1 MTPDDLQRIRTST
14 RWREQRIEIFHD
26 TSLGSVLVKGQRP
39 ARGPLRYNVLNG
51 VARMVG
57 LPMLRAAPA
66 LGGATSQRVEVERLR
81 SLAEA
86 GVCVPEVLHVDEHF
100 FVQRFIQGPL
110 LFERLRDGDAPALLW
125 WQRGV
130 HMLVELH
137 ASQQYLSQAFT
148 RNIITVGEHLAMID
162 FEDDPLQ
169 VMPLAQ
175 AQARDWLAYLYTSA
189 MTPPGPEPVMAEIL
203 RCALADEPQAVRH
216 ALHTAASRLSRLLTR
231 RRRDAAR
238 GWRRYLSMMQSTVT
252 LLLAAAA
259 PAGHKDQ
266 HTETPHARHH

>member
-1 MTPDDLQRIRTST
+1 MTPDDLQRIHAST
-14 RWREQRIEIFHD
+14 RWREQRIEVFHD

-39 ARGPLRYNVLNG
+39 ARGPWRYSVLNG
-51 VARMVG
+51 VARTVG

-66 LGGATSQRVEVERLR
+66 LGGAQSQRVEVERLR
-81 SLAEA
+81 SLAAA
-86 GVCVPEVLHVDEHF
+86 GVCVPEVLHIDEQF

-110 LFERLRDGDAPALLW
+110 LFERLRDGGAPALLW
-125 WQRGV
+125 WQRGLRV
-130 HMLVELH
+130 LVELH

-148 RNIITVGEHLAMID
+148 RNIIAVGEQLVMID

-189 MTPPGPEPVMAEIL
+189 MTPPGPQHLMAEIL
-203 RCALADEPQAVRH
+203 RPALADEPQTVRHELHAAAVRL
-216 ALHTAASRLSRLLTR
+216 ARLLPR

-238 GWRRYLSMMQSTVT
+238 GWRRYLAMMQSTMA
-252 LLLAAAA
+252 LLLDAAA
-259 PAGHKDQ
+259 PASPKDQ
-266 HTETPHARHH
+266 QSEPHHARHH

>member
-1 MTPDDLQRIRTST
+1 MTPDDLQRIHAGT
-14 RWREQRIEIFHD
+14 RWRERRIEVFHD
-26 TSLGSVLVKGQRP
+26 TSVGSVLVKGQRQP
-39 ARGPLRYNVLNG
+39 RGPLRHTVLNG
-51 VARMVG
+51 VARLVG

-66 LGGATSQRVEVERLR
+66 LGGAASQRVEVDRLR
-81 SLAEA
+81 SLAA
-86 GVCVPEVLHVDEHF
+86 VGVCVPEVLHVDDDF
-100 FVQRFIQGPL
+100 FVQRFMQGPL
-110 LFERLRDGDAPALLW
+110 LFERLRDGGAPALLW

-130 HMLVELH
+130 RMLVELH

-148 RNIITVGEHLAMID
+148 RNIITVGDQLVMID

-189 MTPPGPEPVMAEIL
+189 MTPPGPEPDMIEIL
-203 RCALADEPQAVRH
+203 RTALADEPQAVRSE
-216 ALHTAASRLSRLLTR
+216 LHIAASRLAKLLPR

-238 GWRRYLSMMQSTVT
+238 GWRRYLSMTQSTVA

-259 PAGHKDQ
+259 PASHKDQ
-266 HTETPHARHH
+266 QTETPHARHH